1 MSIADKITSMTNH
14 LEKDYQALESVVGTV
29 SVNKNIENIA
39 PLLDNLWE
47 ELPKVTGSGTSP
59 SISDTRA
66 GKMKLLLSGNTSQD
80 GTPTPDAPQTIHN
93 VNGDN
98 TIITTGKNQIG
109 LKSLSST
116 IISGLTCS
124 VDGDVL
130 TINGTA
136 TAKADIQKLLFNLT
150 ANTTKTLKFYL
161 ESGTFTAG
169 NIGIHL
175 NENEESGQVS
185 FIQIPYDTASLKSTK
200 TISLTNVNYVWVYAT
215 SGSVFNNA
223 KFKIMLSDD
232 VNDDYEPYQISS
244 YPLNLPVENL
254 FNKTDYTTITTGNN
268 DGATNVKTSN
278 KITITTGAG
287 ANSGIYV
294 TKANLTSYIDNYDSG
309 TTYNVSMDIKT
320 NRNLTISMGCDTRP
334 SFSVSATESRINVE
348 TKISN
353 NGLVIYS
360 TMSNAGDTIEVTNI
374 MISTTKGS
382 YQLYGTT
389 PIELNKISTYKD
401 GFIRNSGK
409 NLWDEVMEAGGYD
422 LTTGEKNNSSNYRNA
437 NYIPITPNTAM
448 KLLKPTGYYTRIL
461 FYDENK
467 DFISAPDVIYTNQ
480 LYSAFTSPSNAYY
493 MTFYITN
500 SYGSTY
506 KNDIMVYYG
515 TTNIPYEPYGNGE
528 WYYKQEFG
536 EKVFTGASNEPW
548 QDRPNYSPA
557 DRFVMDG
564 VFPTNNRSMISNY
577 FKINQITDDTYP
589 YLTNNGT
596 QCTIN
601 FSAKGTTTLA
611 QFKTWLSTNNT
622 KVIYPL
628 ATPTYTKITDTN
640 LINQLEAVYRANSYK
655 DQTNISQTNNDL
667 PFNLDVTALEG

>member
-66 GKMKLLLSGNTSQD
+66 GKMKLYLSGNTGQD

-244 YPLNLPVENL
+244 YPINLPVENL
-254 FNKTDYTTITTGNN
+254 LNLSTLDNAGGSALTTEVGTDYIKLTQSGSSSWQYRKFMTDLDINKYKGKTIT
-268 DGATNVKTSN
+268 
-278 KITITTGAG
+278 I
-287 ANSGIYV
+287 SGISSNNTNIKIALYNSSKNLIDDLYTTLV
-294 TKANLTSYIDNYDSG
+294 IPSDTTASYIGIQLYQSNGTGISGTTTFTNLQLEVGTKAN
-309 TTYNVSMDIKT
+309 TYT
-320 NRNLTISMGCDTRP
+320 P
-334 SFSVSATESRINVE
+334 
-348 TKISN
+348 
-353 NGLVIYS
+353 
-360 TMSNAGDTIEVTNI
+360 
-374 MISTTKGS
+374 
-382 YQLYGTT
+382 YGTT

-401 GFIRNSGK
+401 GFIINSGK
-409 NLWDEVMEAGGYD
+409 NKLPLSAND
-422 LTTGEKNNSSNYRNA
+422 LTFNAYISNTGEYTTTTTGNYYASAEYIDFNYAGEEMTLSTGLEIAFYNSDKTFISYKTRND
-437 NYIPITPNTAM
+437 NRTQIIPNNTA
-448 KLLKPTGYYTRIL
+448 YIRIDC
-461 FYDENK
+461 YK
-467 DFISAPDVIYTNQ
+467 DNINEMMIN
-480 LYSAFTSPSNAYY
+480 L
-493 MTFYITN
+493 
-500 SYGSTY
+500 GSTAL
-506 KNDIMVYYG
+506 
-515 TTNIPYEPYGNGE
+515 PYEPYGSGE
-528 WYYKQEFG
+528 WYLRQEIG
-536 EKVFTGASNEPW
+536 SITLNGTENWTYRN
-548 QDRPNYSPA
+548 DYSA
-557 DRFVMDG
+557 FYI
-564 VFPTNNRSMISNY
+564 NNTTSLGTIAPLSNY
-577 FKINQITDDTYP
+577 FKGITSGITSNDKAILFNTSTLFLLYHDLNGDTDA
-589 YLTNNGT
+589 L
-596 QCTIN
+596 
-601 FSAKGTTTLA
+601 
-611 QFKTWLSTNNT
+611 KTWLSNNNVT
-622 KVIYPL
+622 VDYVK
-628 ATPTYTKITDTN
+628 ATPTYTKITDST
-640 LINQLEAVYRANSYK
+640 LLEQLNAVYRAYTYNT
-655 DQTNISQTNNDL
+655 QTNFTQINNDL
-667 PFNLDVTALEG
+667 PFNLDATALEG